1 MKPGCMMAPIPA
13 ALISCSDKDG
23 NTNLITA
30 AWTGIINSEPP
41 MTYVSIRPERFSH
54 HMIKETGEFVI
65 NLTTKDMV
73 RGTDL
78 CGVRSGRDTDKWE
91 LSGFTKE
98 EASKVKCPLVKESP
112 VCIECRVTEIKKLG
126 SHDMFMAEILAVD
139 ADDRFF
145 DEAGRFDLN
154 KAGLAA
160 YVHGSYVELGK
171 SLGTFGF
178 SVRKH
183 TGKEAGTQKGKHLK
197 TGRYRKRTNAPK

>member
-1 MKPGCMMAPIPA
+1 
-13 ALISCSDKDG
+13 
-23 NTNLITA
+23 
-30 AWTGIINSEPP
+30 

-139 ADDRFF
+139 ADDRYF

-197 TGRYRKRTNAPK
+197 TGRYRNRTNAPK